1 MRLLDRYLLRE
12 FLVPLGFC
20 LGGLVI
26 LADAFQLTSELH
38 SLQEKGIRGFDIAA
52 YYFLRTPELL
62 VYILPMTLL
71 LALLYTLTNHTRYNE
86 ITAIRT
92 AGVSL
97 WRLCVPYFAIG
108 FAGTLA
114 LFALNE
120 FCVPAASD
128 AAENILARR
137 APRNVSAEERR
148 WARGIDF
155 VNTREGRFWHIGAFN
170 RATGEMINPVLN
182 WNLPD
187 RSSLLIRADR
197 AILMNRV
204 WTFYHVREFEQTS
217 PTNAFPVKRPLA
229 DVMAFEKLTETPREI
244 RNQIAINESLNSRSQ
259 TRKADIPVMDIINYL
274 RVDPRPPGSIRPKL
288 YTKLHGRFAGPCACI
303 VVVLV
308 AVPFAAAP
316 GRRNVF
322 VGVAA
327 SIFIFF
333 TYFLLQQTGLTLG
346 ESGRVAAWVGAWL
359 PNFFFAA
366 VGLVMIARV
375 R

>member
-12 FLVPLGFC
+12 FMIPLGYC
-20 LGGLVI
+20 LGGFVI
-26 LADAFQLTSELH
+26 LWDAFQLFSELH
-38 SLQEKGIRGFDIAA
+38 GFQEKGIRPLDIAA
-52 YYFLRTPELL
+52 YYFFRTPEFL

-71 LALLYTLTNHTRYNE
+71 LALLYTLTNHTRHNE

-97 WRLCVPYFAIG
+97 WRLCLPYFAVG
-108 FAGTLA
+108 FIGTLA

-128 AAENILARR
+128 AAEGILARR
-137 APRNVSAEERR
+137 VQRNLSVEERQ

-155 VNTREGRFWHIGAFN
+155 VNTREGRFWHIGAYN
-170 RATGEMINPVLN
+170 RATGEMLNPVLN

-197 AILMNRV
+197 AIRTNRV
-204 WTFYHVREFEQTS
+204 WTFYHVRELEQTS
-217 PTNAFPVKRPLA
+217 PTNAFPVKRPMA
-229 DVMAFEKLTETPREI
+229 DVMEFPKLTETPREI
-244 RNQIAINESLNSRSQ
+244 KNQIVINECLNSRSR
-259 TRKADIPVMDIINYL
+259 TRKADIPVLDIINYL
-274 RVDPRPPGSIRPKL
+274 RLDPHPPSSIRPKL
-288 YTKLHGRFAGPCACI
+288 YTKLHGRFAGPCACL

-308 AVPFAAAP
+308 AIPFAAAP

-322 VGVAA
+322 VSVAA
-327 SIFIFF
+327 SISIFF
-333 TYFLLQQTGLTLG
+333 IYFFLQQTGLTLG
-346 ESGRVAAWVGAWL
+346 ESGRVAAWVAAWM
-359 PNFFFAA
+359 PNIFFAA
-366 VGLVMIARV
+366 IGLVMMARV